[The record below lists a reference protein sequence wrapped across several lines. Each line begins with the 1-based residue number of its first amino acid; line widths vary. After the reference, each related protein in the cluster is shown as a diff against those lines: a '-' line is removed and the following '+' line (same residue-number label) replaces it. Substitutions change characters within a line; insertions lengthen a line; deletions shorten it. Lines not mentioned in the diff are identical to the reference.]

1 MAKVDLTRRAEIGR
15 EKRART
21 RAQILEG
28 TEILLAERPPEALTV
43 DAIVDAAGVAKGTF
57 YYHFQSI
64 EELTA
69 AVGAKLAE
77 SFDDL
82 LAPARLGIPDPIAR
96 LSFGLTKFL
105 EKAIAEPLWARL
117 VIQSAQAPTGV
128 REGIRAN
135 LKADLAEAKA
145 QGRLT
150 VQDIELA
157 ADIVI
162 GVWLEVARGTL
173 ERGAAPNLAGQI
185 VEAVLRALGATQPDA
200 RRSAGSPTGQ
210 APRSSRRKARG

>member
-1 MAKVDLTRRAEIGR
+1 MAKIDLARRAEIGR

-185 VEAVLRALGATQPDA
+185 VDAVLRALGATQPKA
-200 RRSAGSPTGQ
+200 RRSAGSRTDRP
-210 APRSSRRKARG
+210 PRSSRRNARG

>member
-1 MAKVDLTRRAEIGR
+1 MMAKIDLARRAEIGR
-15 EKRART
+15 ERRART
-21 RAQILEG
+21 RAQILEA
-28 TEILLAERPPEALTV
+28 TEILLAERPPDALTV

-64 EELTA
+64 EDLTA
-69 AVGAKLAE
+69 AVGGKLAE
-77 SFDDL
+77 SFEDL
-82 LAPARLGIPDPIAR
+82 LAPARLEKVDPIAR
-96 LSFGLTKFL
+96 ISFGLTKFL

-128 REGIRAN
+128 RQRIRAN
-135 LKADLAEAKA
+135 LKTDLAEAKA

-150 VQDIELA
+150 MPDIELA

-173 ERGAAPNLAGQI
+173 ERGAAPNLASE
-185 VEAVLRALGATQPDA
+185 VLDAVLRALGATQPEA
-200 RRSAGSPTGQ
+200 GRSPASRTD
-210 APRSSRRKARG
+210 RSKRYSMRM

>member
-1 MAKVDLTRRAEIGR
+1 MMAKIDLARRAEIGR
-15 EKRART
+15 ERRART
-21 RAQILEG
+21 RAQILEA
-28 TEILLAERPPEALTV
+28 TEILLAERPPDALTV
-43 DAIVDAAGVAKGTF
+43 DSIVDAAGVAKGTF

-64 EELTA
+64 EDLTA

-77 SFDDL
+77 SFEDL
-82 LAPARLGIPDPIAR
+82 LAPARLEKVDPIAR
-96 LSFGLTKFL
+96 ISFGLTKFL

-128 REGIRAN
+128 RQRIRAN
-135 LKADLAEAKA
+135 LKTDLAEAKA

-150 VQDIELA
+150 MPDIELA

-173 ERGAAPNLAGQI
+173 ERGAAPNLASE
-185 VEAVLRALGATQPDA
+185 VLDAVLRALGATQPEA
-200 RRSAGSPTGQ
+200 GRSPASRTD
-210 APRSSRRKARG
+210 RSKRYSMRM

>member
-1 MAKVDLTRRAEIGR
+1 MAKVDLARRAEIGR
-15 EKRART
+15 ERRAKT
-21 RAQILEG
+21 RAQILQA
-28 TEILLAERPPEALTV
+28 TEILLAERPPDALTI

-69 AVGAKLAE
+69 AVGVKLGE

-82 LAPARLGIPDPIAR
+82 LAPARLGISDPIAR

-128 REGIRAN
+128 RQRIRTN

-150 VQDIELA
+150 MPDIELA

-173 ERGAAPNLAGQI
+173 ERGAAPNLAYE
-185 VEAVLRALGATQPDA
+185 VLDAVLRALGATQPEA
-200 RRSAGSPTGQ
+200 RRSPASRTN
-210 APRSSRRKARG
+210 RSKRHSMRM

>member
-1 MAKVDLTRRAEIGR
+1 M
-15 EKRART
+15 
-21 RAQILEG
+21 
-28 TEILLAERPPEALTV
+28 
-43 DAIVDAAGVAKGTF
+43 DAAGVAKGTF

-82 LAPARLGIPDPIAR
+82 LAPARVEKVDPIAR
-96 LSFGLTKFL
+96 ISFGLTKLL

-128 REGIRAN
+128 RQSIRAN

-150 VQDIELA
+150 MPDIELA
-157 ADIVI
+157 ADMVI
-162 GVWLEVARGTL
+162 GIWLEVTRGTL
-173 ERGAAPNLAGQI
+173 QRGAAPDLPGQ
-185 VEAVLRALGATQPDA
+185 VLEAVLRALGATQPEA
-200 RRSAGSPTGQ
+200 GRSPASRTD
-210 APRSSRRKARG
+210 RSKRHSMRM

>member
-1 MAKVDLTRRAEIGR
+1 MAKVDLARRAEIGR
-15 EKRART
+15 ERRAKT
-21 RAQILEG
+21 RAQILQA
-28 TEILLAERPPEALTV
+28 TEILLAERPPDALTI

-69 AVGAKLAE
+69 AVGVKIGE

-150 VQDIELA
+150 MPDIELA

-173 ERGAAPNLAGQI
+173 ERGAAPNLACE
-185 VEAVLRALGATQPDA
+185 VLDAVLRALGATQPEA
-200 RRSAGSPTGQ
+200 RRSPASRTN
-210 APRSSRRKARG
+210 RSKRHSMRM

>member
-1 MAKVDLTRRAEIGR
+1 MAKIDLARRAEIGR

-21 RAQILEG
+21 RVQILEA
-28 TEILLAERPPEALTV
+28 TEILLAERPPDALTV

-64 EELTA
+64 EELIA
-69 AVGAKLAE
+69 AIGAKLGG

-82 LAPARLGIPDPIAR
+82 LSPARLGIPDPIAR

-135 LKADLAEAKA
+135 LKADLHEAKV

-162 GVWLEVARGTL
+162 GVWVEVARGTL
-173 ERGAAPNLAGQI
+173 ERGAAPNLASQI
-185 VEAVLRALGATQPDA
+185 VDAVLRALGATQAKA
-200 RRSAGSPTGQ
+200 RRSAKFRTDRPSQ
-210 APRSSRRKARG
+210 

>member
-1 MAKVDLTRRAEIGR
+1 MAKIDLARRAEIGR
-15 EKRART
+15 ERRAKT
-21 RAQILEG
+21 RAQILEA
-28 TEILLAERPPEALTV
+28 TEILLAERPPEALTI
-43 DAIVDAAGVAKGTF
+43 DTIVDAAGVAKGTF

-69 AVGAKLAE
+69 AVGAKLGE

-82 LAPARLGIPDPIAR
+82 VAPARLGIPDPIAR

-128 REGIRAN
+128 RDGIRAN

-145 QGRLT
+145 QERLT

-185 VEAVLRALGATQPDA
+185 VDAVLRALGAAQPKA
-200 RRSAGSPTGQ
+200 RRS
-210 APRSSRRKARG
+210 PRSRTN

>member
-1 MAKVDLTRRAEIGR
+1 MAKIDLARRAEIGR
-15 EKRART
+15 ERRART
-21 RAQILEG
+21 RAQILQA
-28 TEILLAERPPEALTV
+28 TEILLAERPPDALTV
-43 DAIVDAAGVAKGTF
+43 DSIVDAAGVAKGTF

-64 EELTA
+64 EDLTA

-77 SFDDL
+77 SFEDL
-82 LAPARLGIPDPIAR
+82 LAPARLEKVDPIAR
-96 LSFGLTKFL
+96 ISFGLTKFL

-128 REGIRAN
+128 RQSIRAN

-150 VQDIELA
+150 MPDIELA

-162 GVWLEVARGTL
+162 GVWLGVARGTL
-173 ERGAAPNLAGQI
+173 ERGAAPNLACE
-185 VEAVLRALGATQPDA
+185 VLDAVLRALGATQPEAGRSPASRTDRSK
-200 RRSAGSPTGQ
+200 RRSM
-210 APRSSRRKARG
+210 RM

>member
-1 MAKVDLTRRAEIGR
+1 MAKIDLVRRAEIGR
-15 EKRART
+15 ERRART
-21 RAQILEG
+21 RAQILEA
-28 TEILLAERPPEALTV
+28 TEILLAERPPEALTI

-69 AVGAKLAE
+69 AVGAKLGE

-82 LAPARLGIPDPIAR
+82 LAPARLAIPDPITR

-105 EKAIAEPLWARL
+105 EKAIDEPLWARL

-128 REGIRAN
+128 RESIRCN

-145 QGRLT
+145 QGCLI
-150 VQDIELA
+150 VDDIELA

-173 ERGAAPNLAGQI
+173 QRGPAPNLAGQM
-185 VEAVLRALGATQPDA
+185 VDAVLRALGAMQPEA
-200 RRSAGSPTGQ
+200 RRTRQPRTNRSPGK
-210 APRSSRRKARG
+210 SL